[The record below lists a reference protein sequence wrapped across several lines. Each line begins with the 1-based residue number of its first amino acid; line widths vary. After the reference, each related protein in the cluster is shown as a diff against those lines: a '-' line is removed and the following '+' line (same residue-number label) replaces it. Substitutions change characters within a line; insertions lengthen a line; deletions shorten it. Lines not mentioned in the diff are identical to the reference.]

1 MNKPF
6 REQLADWE
14 KKNMKG
20 KSRNKKNKKKVNK
33 REKDDD
39 LSFRDIE
46 WLMGTRR
53 PIYARGKGGAYR
65 QRN

>member
-6 REQLADWE
+6 REQLAEWE

-20 KSRNKKNKKKVNK
+20 KSHNKKKVNK
-33 REKDDD
+33 RKKDDN